1 MSCLHLLKN
10 RLLSTPSLWARI
22 HSTAPLAALSLTAPY
37 MFHPIYVRRVKYQAE
52 AIQKWLHRSG
62 GLPLYISVGLPVGP
76 HIPGREEVD
85 VS

>member
-1 MSCLHLLKN
+1 
-10 RLLSTPSLWARI
+10 
-22 HSTAPLAALSLTAPY
+22 
-37 MFHPIYVRRVKYQAE
+37 MFHPIYIRRVKYQAE

-62 GLPLYISVGLPVGP
+62 DLPLYISVGLPVGP